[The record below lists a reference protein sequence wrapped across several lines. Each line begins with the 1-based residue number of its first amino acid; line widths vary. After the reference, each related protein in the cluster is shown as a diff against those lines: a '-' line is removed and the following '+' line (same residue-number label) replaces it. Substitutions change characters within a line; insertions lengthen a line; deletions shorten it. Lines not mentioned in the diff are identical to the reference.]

1 MFRSCSALFPP
12 RRTSRA
18 WGRILAAFCVLA
30 GAPRPA
36 LPQGAPPLLIAG
48 SGRERTSRPALPPV
62 PPADV
67 FVGTITGTVTAARTR
82 EPIAGATV
90 QVEGTAYGALTSA
103 SGAFRIPNVPAG
115 SQTISARIL
124 GFAKVR
130 RQIVVTDGASASVD
144 FALERAASQL
154 DALVVTGTPLGS
166 SKRELGNSVGIV
178 NAADIVALAPP
189 PNVQQ
194 LLNNV
199 PGVRVQSAGGDVGSG
214 GNTRIR
220 GASSMT
226 LSSEPLLYI
235 DGVRVNNAAADN
247 GGVPGFATGIDSRY
261 PPSRIN
267 DINPDEI
274 ESIEIVKGPAA
285 ATLYGTEAS
294 NGVINILT
302 KKGVRGR
309 ATVTYQAEQ
318 GANWLPNPES
328 LFQHSYYKT
337 AAGEIVDANVLGH
350 DRLVGFPVTY
360 YGKCPTPYKQS
371 GDVCKGTPFSTGRP
385 QAYNA
390 AISGGVE
397 GLNYYFFGGFD
408 RDEGAVSYNWKNRL
422 TGRSNLTFTP
432 NTKVSLD
439 FGLSYTRSRLR
450 SAGAQQP
457 ITTGILW
464 SCPSPGCEPG
474 RNLPNGLD
482 SPIRGY
488 LLYVPEVYEDN
499 IQGYEDLNR
508 NTITTTLRYKPF
520 TWFSHRLTV
529 GGDFTNQQ
537 LSGLWKKIST
547 VGSLNP
553 NGRREVSTNGT
564 SYVSGDYAAAA
575 KWQPREAFGL
585 ETAVGAQ
592 YYRKQSEA
600 VFARGDI
607 FPVADLE
614 TISSGALKTSQENFV
629 ENKTVGLYVQEQLAW
644 RDRLFLTAALR
655 GDDNSAFGTRYK
667 ATRYPKVSAAW
678 VVSDGAAISRVP
690 AVTSLK
696 LRTAWGK
703 AGQQPDAFAA
713 LRTYAP
719 ETGANG
725 TPTLTPQNLGNAD
738 LKPEVGEE
746 LEAGFDVSLFGD
758 RVGLEFTWYDK
769 KTMDA
774 LVQVPAL
781 PSLGFPGVQFRNIG
795 QVNNRGL
802 ELGVTAQV
810 FRRANAD
817 LQLGFKVSHNNNE
830 VASLGGTSSL
840 VMNATFGQYHV
851 PGFPLASI
859 FHRRIVSATL
869 DKSSAVPKGTNLM
882 CESGDRIAGTNFSH
896 GGGPPVP
903 CLSAPAVYWGNPL
916 PSFEASPS
924 ATLTLWKNLQLF
936 GLVDVLAGN
945 HILSG
950 DIRASLLSFR
960 NQPAILEG
968 KDPILLGYDVLD
980 TRRQPGIVEGG
991 FAKLRQL
998 SATFTAPASMLAR
1011 RGLTR
1016 ASVTV
1021 SGQNLWTMW
1030 VAQRSDFGV
1039 KLTDPEIRNSAG
1051 AGSDPGGL
1059 LGYNQEGWPQLRR
1072 FLVAVRVT
1080 P

>member
-1 MFRSCSALFPP
+1 MPPAFASAVSALRYARLTPWCIAAIIVASIISP
-12 RRTSRA
+12 QQT
-18 WGRILAAFCVLA
+18 LA
-30 GAPRPA
+30 
-36 LPQGAPPLLIAG
+36 QGARGGA
-48 SGRERTSRPALPPV
+48 
-62 PPADV
+62 
-67 FVGTITGTVTAARTR
+67 ITGTVRAAHTG
-82 EPIAGATV
+82 EPIAGAAM
-90 QVEGTAYGALTSA
+90 QVEGTAYGTVTNAA
-103 SGAFRIPNVPAG
+103 GAFRFSSVPAG
-115 SQTISARIL
+115 AHSLSARAL
-124 GFAKVR
+124 GFAKLSR
-130 RQIVVTDGASASVD
+130 TVTVADGGTTTAD

-154 DALVVTGTPLGS
+154 DAMVVTGTPLGA

-178 NAADIVALAPP
+178 NATDIVALAPP

-199 PGVRVQSAGGDVGSG
+199 PGVRVQPAGGDVGSG

-235 DGVRVNNAAADN
+235 DGVRVNNTAADN
-247 GGVPGFATGIDSRY
+247 GGFGVGVDSRY

-309 ATVTYQAEQ
+309 PTVTYQMEQ
-318 GANWLPNPES
+318 GANWLPNPEN

-337 AAGEIVDANVLGH
+337 ASGQIVDANVLGH
-350 DRLVGFPVTY
+350 DRTVGFPVSY
-360 YGKCPTPYKQS
+360 YGTCPKPYSQQ
-371 GDVCKGTPFSTGRP
+371 GDMCKGTPFSTGHP

-390 AISGGVE
+390 AVSGGVE
-397 GLNYYFFGGFD
+397 GLNYYFFGGYD
-408 RDEGAVSYNWKNRL
+408 RDQGAVDYNWKNRL
-422 TGRSNLTFTP
+422 TGRSNLTYTP

-439 FGLSYTRSRLR
+439 FGLSYIRSRLR
-450 SAGAQQP
+450 SAGTQQP

-508 NTITTTLRYKPF
+508 NTVTTTLRYKPF

-529 GGDFTNQQ
+529 GGDYTNQQ
-537 LSGLWKKIST
+537 LSGLWKKIAT

-553 NGRREVSTNGT
+553 NGRREISTNGT
-564 SYVSGDYAAAA
+564 SYVSADYAAAA
-575 KWQPREAFGL
+575 KWQPRESTGL

-592 YYRKQSEA
+592 YYQKQTES

-614 TISSGALKTSQENFV
+614 TISSGALKTSQEAFV

-655 GDDNSAFGTRYK
+655 GDDNSAFGKRYK
-667 ATRYPKVSAAW
+667 ATRYPKLSAAW
-678 VVSDGAAISRVP
+678 VVSDAGFMSRVP
-690 AVTSLK
+690 AVSSLK

-713 LRTYAP
+713 LRTYSP
-719 ETGANG
+719 ETGASG
-725 TPTLTPQNLGNAD
+725 TPTLTPQNLGNVD
-738 LKPEVGEE
+738 LRPEVGQE
-746 LEAGFDVSLFGD
+746 LEAGFDGSLFGD
-758 RVGLEFTWYDK
+758 RLGLEFTWYDK
-769 KTMDA
+769 KTKDA
-774 LVQVPAL
+774 LVAVPAL

-795 QVNNRGL
+795 QVNNRGI
-802 ELGVTAQV
+802 EAAVTAQV
-810 FRRANAD
+810 FRTENAG
-817 LQLGFKVSHNNNE
+817 LQIGLKASHNSNE
-830 VASLGGTSSL
+830 VATLGGTSSL

-859 FHRRIVSATL
+859 FQRRIVSATL
-869 DKSSAVPKGTNLM
+869 DNSGPTPKGVNLM
-882 CESGDRIAGTNFSH
+882 CESGALIPGTNFSR
-896 GGGPPVP
+896 GGGPAVP

-916 PSFEASPS
+916 PSWEGSS
-924 ATLTLWKNLQLF
+924 TATLTLFKNLQLF
-936 GLVDVLAGN
+936 GLADLVGGN

-960 NQPAILEG
+960 NQPAILAG
-968 KDPILLGYDVLD
+968 TDPILLGYDVLD
-980 TRRQPGIVEGG
+980 TRRQPGIVDGG

-998 SATFTAPASMLAR
+998 SATYTLPASMLVG
-1011 RGLTR
+1011 RGITR
-1016 ASVTV
+1016 ASITV
-1021 SGQNLWTMW
+1021 SGQNLWTIW
-1030 VAQRSDFGV
+1030 VAQQSDFGV

-1051 AGSDPGGL
+1051 SGSDPGGL

-1072 FLVAVRVT
+1072 FLISMRVT

>member
-1 MFRSCSALFPP
+1 MPP
-12 RRTSRA
+12 SPSLQASRPRTTAIVRHLT
-18 WGRILAAFCVLA
+18 WLAAALLATTRAAPPAFAQQSA
-30 GAPRPA
+30 GA
-36 LPQGAPPLLIAG
+36 IA
-48 SGRERTSRPALPPV
+48 
-62 PPADV
+62 
-67 FVGTITGTVTAARTR
+67 GTVTAARTG
-82 EPIAGATV
+82 EPIGGALVQIDGTRLGAQTTATGTFRIANVAAGTYTV
-90 QVEGTAYGALTSA
+90 STRVLGFVKLSRQVAVPASGTATA
-103 SGAFRIPNVPAG
+103 
-115 SQTISARIL
+115 
-124 GFAKVR
+124 
-130 RQIVVTDGASASVD
+130 D
-144 FALERAASQL
+144 FALERTVSTL
-154 DALVVTGTPLGS
+154 DAVIVTGTPIEA
-166 SKRELGNSVGIV
+166 SKRELGNAVGIV
-178 NAADIVALAPP
+178 NASEIATLAPP
-189 PNVQQ
+189 PNAQQ

-199 PGVRVQSAGGDVGSG
+199 AGVRVASAGGDVGSG

-235 DGVRVNNAAADN
+235 DGVRVNNSSADN
-247 GGVPGFATGIDSRY
+247 GGFGVGVDSRY

-302 KKGVRGR
+302 KKGARGR
-309 ATVTYQAEQ
+309 PVVSFQVEQ
-318 GANWLPNPES
+318 GANWLPNPER
-328 LFQHSYYKT
+328 LFQHSYYKN
-337 AAGEIVDANVLGH
+337 AAGQIVDANVLAH
-350 DRLVGFPVTY
+350 DRQVGFPVSY
-360 YGKCPTPYKQS
+360 YGTCPKPYTQD
-371 GDVCKGTPFSTGRP
+371 GAMCKGTPFSRGHP
-385 QAYNA
+385 QAYQA
-390 AISGGVE
+390 TVSGGVE

-408 RDEGAVSYNWKNRL
+408 RDEGAVDYNWKNRL
-422 TGRSNLTFTP
+422 SGRSNLTYTP
-432 NTKVSLD
+432 SAKVSVD

-450 SAGAQQP
+450 SAGTQQP

-474 RNLPNGLD
+474 KSLPNGLD
-482 SPIRGY
+482 GPLRGY

-508 NTITTTLRYKPF
+508 NTVTTTLRYNPF

-529 GGDFTNQQ
+529 GGDYTDQQ

-553 NGRREVSTNGT
+553 NGRREVSTNAT
-564 SYVSGDYAAAA
+564 SYVSVDYAGAA
-575 KWQPREAFGL
+575 KWQALATLRL

-607 FPVADLE
+607 FPVSDLE
-614 TISSGALKTSQENFV
+614 TITSGALKTSQENFV
-629 ENKTVGLYVQEQLAW
+629 ENKTVGLYAQEQFAW

-655 GDDNSAFGTRYK
+655 GDDNSAFGTHYK
-667 ATRYPKVSAAW
+667 ATRYPKLSASW
-678 VVSDGAAISRVP
+678 VVSEEPFMAHVP
-690 AVTSLK
+690 ALSSLK

-713 LRTYAP
+713 LRTYGP
-719 ETGANG
+719 ETGAG
-725 TPTLTPQNLGNAD
+725 GVPTLTPQNLGNPD
-738 LKPEVGEE
+738 LRPEVGQEF
-746 LEAGFDVSLFGD
+746 EAGADASLFRD
-758 RVGLEFTWYDK
+758 RLGLELTWYDK
-769 KTMDA
+769 KTTDA

-781 PSLGFPGVQFRNIG
+781 PSLGFPGVQYRNIG
-795 QVNNRGL
+795 QVNNRGFEIGL
-802 ELGVTAQV
+802 TANV
-810 FRRANAD
+810 FRARNAE
-817 LQLGFKVSHNNNE
+817 LQVGFKASHNRNE
-830 VASLGGTSSL
+830 VATLGGSSSL

-859 FHRRIVSATL
+859 FQRRIVSADL
-869 DKSSAVPKGTNLM
+869 DVSGTTPKGINLM
-882 CESGDRIAGTNFSH
+882 CESGALVPGTNFSA

-903 CLSAPAVYWGNPL
+903 CTSAPAVYWGNPL
-916 PSFEASPS
+916 PSWEGSTT
-924 ATLTLWKNLQLF
+924 ATLTLFKNLQLF
-936 GLVDVLAGN
+936 GLVDFLGGN

-960 NQPAILEG
+960 NQIAILQA

-980 TRRQPGIVEGG
+980 TRRQPGIVKGG

-998 SATFTAPASMLAR
+998 SATYTLPSTFLAR
-1011 RGLTR
+1011 RGISR

-1021 SGQNLWTMW
+1021 SGQNLWTLW

-1072 FLVAVRVT
+1072 VLVTLRVT